1 MPRYTHMLA
10 EGLKMLGNSV
20 EIWYPKAR
28 MVNLTKGKW
37 KKWFGYID
45 QFFIFPLEVTF
56 KIRMLALD
64 TLFVITDQALGP
76 WVPLVK
82 KRKHVIHCHDFLAQE
97 SAKDN
102 IKEHKTGVTGKLYQR
117 FIYQGY
123 SQGKNFISV
132 SRKTQNDLHRF
143 LGHEPSV
150 SEVVYNG
157 INKPLAYKNN
167 SESRQVIGKCL
178 GKDLS
183 QGYILHIGGNS
194 WYKNRFEV
202 VKIYDKLRNLND
214 IPLPLILIGQPP
226 TGDLLEARIQSK
238 FAEDIIFVINL
249 DDKFINDAYSGATVL
264 LFPSLEEGFG
274 WPIAEAMA
282 SGCPV
287 ITTRKDPMM
296 EVAGGGGIFIDR
308 FERGMD
314 EYIKWLEGA
323 AAVLQKVVQLPELER
338 TKLIEYG
345 LENAKRFDT
354 NLAIQTIESIYIR
367 ILESK

>member
-1 MPRYTHMLA
+1 MLYV
-10 EGLKMLGNSV
+10 GMQKNGHNV
-20 EIWYPKAR
+20 EIWSPKAR
-28 MVNLTKGKW
+28 IVKLAKGSL

-45 QFFIFPLEVTF
+45 QFIIFQIEVKL
-56 KIRMLALD
+56 KIKKIPKD
-64 TLFVITDQALGP
+64 TLFVITDHALGP
-76 WVPLVK
+76 WVPLVN
-82 KRKHVIHCHDFLAQE
+82 KRNHVIHCHDFLAQD

-102 IKEHKTGVTGKLYQR
+102 IIEHKTGITGKLYQR
-117 FIYQGY
+117 FIYHGY
-123 SQGKNFISV
+123 SQGRNFISV
-132 SRKTQNDLHRF
+132 SQKTQKDLHRF
-143 LGHEPSV
+143 LGYEPSV

-157 INKPLAYKNN
+157 INKPLAYKNTN
-167 SESRQVIGKCL
+167 QSRQVIGKCL

-202 VKIYDKLRNLND
+202 VKIYDKWRDVND
-214 IPLPLILIGQPP
+214 IPLPLVLIGQSPSE
-226 TGDLLEARIQSK
+226 DLVEARMQSK
-238 FAEDIIFVINL
+238 FSEDIHFVVNL
-249 DDKFINDAYSGATVL
+249 DDKFINDAYSGAIVL

-296 EVAGGGGIFIDR
+296 EVAGSGGIFIDR

-314 EYIKWLEGA
+314 EYIKWLDGA
-323 AAVLQKVVQLPELER
+323 ATVLQNLVQLPELER

-354 NLAIQTIESIYIR
+354 NHAIQTIESIYIR